1 MEALVQLEADQYI
14 PYSLDEVKIDFEVLG
29 PTSGTT
35 ENVDVLL
42 AACHS
47 EIVEERVSVLRAAG
61 LEPAVVDVEA
71 FAIENACEN
80 LADEWNAVGPEAV
93 AIADIGAHTTSVIV
107 VQNGR
112 VIYTREQNIG
122 GARLTE
128 DIQHR
133 YHYEPEQAEAAK
145 RDGNLPENYEAQV
158 QAPFLDAVAQEIRGA
173 LQFYHAAGS
182 GEDVGAVWL
191 VGGCAAAP
199 DLARMVSQYAGVPA
213 RVFNP
218 FANLRMAPQV
228 EASRLKEAAPSL
240 AVACGLALRR
250 FDA

>member
-1 MEALVQLEADQYI
+1 M
-14 PYSLDEVKIDFEVLG
+14 
-29 PTSGTT
+29 
-35 ENVDVLL
+35 
-42 AACHS
+42 
-47 EIVEERVSVLRAAG
+47 
-61 LEPAVVDVEA
+61 
-71 FAIENACEN
+71 
-80 LADEWNAVGPEAV
+80 

-133 YHYEPEQAEAAK
+133 YQYEPEQAEAAK
-145 RDGNLPENYEAQV
+145 LEGNLPENYEAQV

-173 LQFYHAAGS
+173 LQFYRAAGS

-191 VGGCAAAP
+191 VGGCASAP
-199 DLARMVSQYAGVPA
+199 DLARVVSQYAGVPA